1 MEGGGCRGAT
11 KWRVTARLCN
21 FQTEMAHKEVGV
33 GGIPVL
39 VVNHGMRSSPV
50 TYRYILKITVIPK
63 LRNYCDTE
71 ITIAT
76 GSLFITY
83 LCGSEVAM
91 KPCYANFEV
100 NT

>member
-1 MEGGGCRGAT
+1 M
-11 KWRVTARLCN
+11 
-21 FQTEMAHKEVGV
+21 

-39 VVNHGMRSSPV
+39 VVNHGMKSSPV
-50 TYRYILKITVIPK
+50 TVTFLRLPMIPK
-63 LRNYCDTE
+63 

-83 LCGSEVAM
+83 LCDLEVAM